1 MIKIPVYLYSNR
13 ITILINLD
21 NNLTNTEWRIVYQR
35 NIKIYKGIN
44 NVIELE
50 LKNLDQ
56 KRIEIGSAELKL
68 VLMDQSRN
76 QIATYTALS
85 LEDSTIKGLARIT
98 IPSTDLEDF
107 SPQYLRFLV
116 FRQSVEDTLT
126 YTDSQFGAIGTIELL
141 NGMNTDVITPI
152 RYDRF
157 TQETNYT
164 AARYEERKIK
174 YHSEAIHI
182 QTYQAMPVTLMS
194 LSLYLNE
201 FKGKIEI
208 LGTKNEIIGNE
219 AFLNA
224 KILYSSNFTLLQ
236 NGPLLV
242 PNLDVEELTYL
253 RVSYEKTAG
262 KIDYI
267 KIHN

>member
-1 MIKIPVYLYSNR
+1 MTLIKE
-13 ITILINLD
+13 TILDHLPFRRRQTPSGWISFNAVCCDDKGNRGGLIFD
-21 NNLTNTEWRIVYQR
+21 N
-35 NIKIYKGIN
+35 
-44 NVIELE
+44 
-50 LKNLDQ
+50 
-56 KRIEIGSAELKL
+56 
-68 VLMDQSRN
+68 
-76 QIATYTALS
+76 
-85 LEDSTIKGLARIT
+85 
-98 IPSTDLEDF
+98 
-107 SPQYLRFLV
+107 
-116 FRQSVEDTLT
+116 DTLS

-174 YHSEAIHI
+174 YHSEAIQI